1 LFSIIFNDLNKYF
14 LANLKRAIT
23 SLILGSSIVY
33 GVGAFWIFDEEKTA
47 LSTSKKVD
55 LYYDGSLFKVE
66 TEKDTVGQLLDEQG
80 MDLVEEDIVFPSV
93 DTEVFSGLIIYFKK
107 AIEVKIEVDGKSFPK
122 KTVYH
127 RVSEIL
133 NDADVILSHLDR
145 TEPARNEIISNGQKI
160 KVIRINIEEI
170 EKEEEIFFET
180 QEEEDD
186 DLKWRRKEIER
197 EGEIGVKRVK
207 YRITYK
213 DGQEVSREKLSSEI
227 IKEPVDEIIKIGT
240 KIEVGK
246 TKIGLA
252 SWYAH
257 TGTMACASRM
267 FPRGTWLRV
276 TNRATGKQIF
286 VVVNDYGPMRGTGK
300 MIDLD
305 KVAFEKIASLWQ
317 GVVEVKVEEILN

>member
-1 LFSIIFNDLNKYF
+1 MNKYF
-14 LANLKRAIT
+14 LTNLKKVIT
-23 SLILGSSIVY
+23 SLIFGSSIVY
-33 GVGAFWIFDEEKTA
+33 GVSAFWIFDEEDPA
-47 LSTSKKVD
+47 LSVPKKVD
-55 LYYDGSLFKVE
+55 LYYGGNLFRVE
-66 TEKDTVGQLLDEQG
+66 TEKDTVGQLLNEQG
-80 MDLVEEDIVFPSV
+80 IDLTEEDLIFPSTNV
-93 DTEVFSGLIIYFKK
+93 EVFSGLVVYFKK
-107 AIEVKIEVDGKSFPK
+107 AIEVKFEVDGKSFSK
-122 KTVYH
+122 KTIY
-127 RVSEIL
+127 RRIPEIL
-133 NDADVILSHLDR
+133 ADAGISLSHLDK
-145 TEPARNEIISNGQKI
+145 TEPAKDEVISDGQEIKI
-160 KVIRINIEEI
+160 IRINVEEI
-170 EKEEEIFFET
+170 EREEKIPYKT
-180 QEEEDD
+180 QEEEDE
-186 DLKWRRKEIER
+186 DLKWKKRKVEQ
-197 EGEIGVKRVK
+197 EGEEGVRKVK
-207 YRITYK
+207 YLITYK
-213 DGQEVSREKLSSEI
+213 DGQEISREKLSSEI

-276 TNRATGKQIF
+276 TNRTTGKQIF

>member
-1 LFSIIFNDLNKYF
+1 MFNNLSKYF
-14 LANLKRAIT
+14 LVNPKREIII
-23 SLILGSSIVY
+23 SLILSLSIVC
-33 GVGAFWIFDEEKTA
+33 GAGAFWVFDERKTV
-47 LSTSKKVD
+47 SPISKKID
-55 LYYDGSLFKVE
+55 LYYDGHLFKVE
-66 TEKDTVGQLLDEQG
+66 TKKETVGQLLAEQG
-80 MDLVEEDIVFPSV
+80 IDLAEEDVVFPSV
-93 DTEVFSGLIIYFKK
+93 DTEIFSGSDIYFKK
-107 AIEVKIEVDGKSFPK
+107 AIEVKIEVDGESFLR
-122 KTVYH
+122 KTVCH

-133 NDADVILSHLDR
+133 TDADVILSHLDR
-145 TEPARNEIISNGQKI
+145 TEPAKDEIISNGQKI
-160 KVIRINIEEI
+160 KVTRINIEEI
-170 EKEEEIFFET
+170 EKEEEIPFEIK
-180 QEEEDD
+180 EEEDD
-186 DLKWRRKEIER
+186 DLKWRKKEIER
-197 EGEIGVKRVK
+197 EGETGIKKVK

-213 DGQEVSREKLSSEI
+213 DGQEISREKLSSKIIKKPVNEI
-227 IKEPVDEIIKIGT
+227 IKVGT

-305 KVAFEKIASLWQ
+305 KVAFEKIAPLGQ

>member
-1 LFSIIFNDLNKYF
+1 MFNNLSKYF
-14 LANLKRAIT
+14 LVNPKREIII
-23 SLILGSSIVY
+23 SLILSLSIVC
-33 GVGAFWIFDEEKTA
+33 GAGAFWVFDERKTV
-47 LSTSKKVD
+47 SPISKKID
-55 LYYDGSLFKVE
+55 LYYDGHLFKVE
-66 TEKDTVGQLLDEQG
+66 TKKETVGQLLAEQG
-80 MDLVEEDIVFPSV
+80 IDLAEEDVVFPSV
-93 DTEVFSGLIIYFKK
+93 DTEIFSGSDIYFKK
-107 AIEVKIEVDGKSFPK
+107 A
-122 KTVYH
+122 
-127 RVSEIL
+127 
-133 NDADVILSHLDR
+133 
-145 TEPARNEIISNGQKI
+145 IISNGQKI
-160 KVIRINIEEI
+160 KVTRINIEEI
-170 EKEEEIFFET
+170 EKEEEIPFEIK
-180 QEEEDD
+180 EEEDD
-186 DLKWRRKEIER
+186 DLKWRKKEIER
-197 EGEIGVKRVK
+197 EGETGIKKVK

-213 DGQEVSREKLSSEI
+213 DGQEISREKLSSKIIKKPVNEI
-227 IKEPVDEIIKIGT
+227 IKVGT

-305 KVAFEKIASLWQ
+305 KVAFEKIAPLGQ